1 MDFTYKTATL
11 EDIDI
16 LVTTRIE
23 VLRPQISWMIRQI
36 CQKLRYSQEI
46 IMKKP

>member
-16 LVTTRIE
+16 LVTTRIGISKRRGRSF
-23 VLRPQISWMIRQI
+23 VFPQI
-36 CQKLRYSQEI
+36 
-46 IMKKP
+46 